1 MFAPRWICR
10 AEAKL
15 TLFNQLTND
24 LFEYELRGIG
34 EEPLSEGHIT
44 LSCLARQTT
53 RHNIQLQN
61 HWEYPV
67 TYSVDTDLLNASGE
81 SSVTVPA

>member
-1 MFAPRWICR
+1 MFAPKGICS

-15 TLFNQLTND
+15 TLYNPLTND
-24 LFEYELRGIG
+24 LFEYDLKGIG

-53 RHNIQLQN
+53 RHNIVLHN
-61 HWEYPV
+61 HTDQPI
-67 TYSVDTDLLNASGE
+67 TYSIETDLMNASGE
-81 SSVTVPA
+81 P